1 MLLFQVEL
9 PPQTSKALEAKH
21 AQVVG
26 QALAGVPL
34 WEPGLESR
42 HPGVPYIVFP
52 GNVGDNN
59 TLAQAVILSS
69 RRNLLLVGI
78 VSKILLLV
86 SFSDTDNMIR
96 IKHVEKGEYA
106 VGAYFQCL

>member
-1 MLLFQVEL
+1 MVNSRRQKWVEL

-34 WEPGLESR
+34 WEPGLQSR
-42 HPGVPYIVFP
+42 HPGVPYTVFP
-52 GNVGDNN
+52 
-59 TLAQAVILSS
+59 
-69 RRNLLLVGI
+69 
-78 VSKILLLV
+78 
-86 SFSDTDNMIR
+86 
-96 IKHVEKGEYA
+96 EKGEYA